1 MSSKKPR
8 DDIYKLKR
16 YLGIAGLSSTLFAA
30 ILLVMFYRITAIGDI
45 VELGERNNLV
55 LAETVLHSVKNELI
69 QFITDTKPQYTIN
82 NKADQLPAN
91 LNKAIQEII
100 KNTSATRIKIYSK
113 NSTIIF
119 STKPSQIGHKEPM
132 NDEFISAINGH
143 VATKLVYHDTFNLFR
158 NRSDEDNL
166 VQSYLPI
173 RLNINSPVLGVFEI
187 YTDVNFITHRIEHTE
202 LIILLGVSLILFLL
216 YSFQAIIIHYSSRT
230 IERQQSVIKERT
242 TTLGLLSTQM
252 LNAQETEKKKIA
264 TLLHE
269 DLAQTLSIVM
279 KNIEIEYSKQANKN
293 SNDVQEA
300 LPQSIQLLQH
310 AIKEVRELATELR
323 PPSLDDFGLI
333 KTIESLCREYCEFYP
348 ELTIKTAF
356 NLNESNIPASLK
368 TLIYRVTQEAL
379 AGITSTGNAK
389 NIIIDLQDETNEI
402 TLSVEDN
409 AFSYHTKSYDPEED
423 ARSNTTYSAMKER
436 TILSGGTFILEHN
449 QQGETI
455 AKACWQY

>member
-1 MSSKKPR
+1 
-8 DDIYKLKR
+8 
-16 YLGIAGLSSTLFAA
+16 
-30 ILLVMFYRITAIGDI
+30 MFYRITAIGDI

>member
-1 MSSKKPR
+1 
-8 DDIYKLKR
+8 
-16 YLGIAGLSSTLFAA
+16 
-30 ILLVMFYRITAIGDI
+30 
-45 VELGERNNLV
+45 
-55 LAETVLHSVKNELI
+55 
-69 QFITDTKPQYTIN
+69 
-82 NKADQLPAN
+82 
-91 LNKAIQEII
+91 
-100 KNTSATRIKIYSK
+100 
-113 NSTIIF
+113 
-119 STKPSQIGHKEPM
+119 
-132 NDEFISAINGH
+132 
-143 VATKLVYHDTFNLFR
+143 
-158 NRSDEDNL
+158 
-166 VQSYLPI
+166 
-173 RLNINSPVLGVFEI
+173 
-187 YTDVNFITHRIEHTE
+187 
-202 LIILLGVSLILFLL
+202 
-216 YSFQAIIIHYSSRT
+216 
-230 IERQQSVIKERT
+230 
-242 TTLGLLSTQM
+242 
-252 LNAQETEKKKIA
+252 
-264 TLLHE
+264 
-269 DLAQTLSIVM
+269 M